1 MTVPTIPTQERSTW
15 YAWTLQRYVNVP
27 AELKVWLK
35 VVSGTN
41 STGGG
46 PGGRFGLESH
56 ATPPPGAG
64 PAIGCGSVGL
74 ARPHG
79 TIVPCTPV
87 MFPGAIAL
95 PPHSE
100 AP

>member
-46 PGGRFGLESH
+46 PGGRFGLESN
-56 ATPPPGAG
+56 AMPPPGAG
-64 PAIGCGSVGL
+64 PGIVCGSVGMTSL
-74 ARPHG
+74 HW
-79 TIVPCTPV
+79 TNVPCAHVLYSGPRHCRTS
-87 MFPGAIAL
+87 L
-95 PPHSE
+95 S
-100 AP
+100 